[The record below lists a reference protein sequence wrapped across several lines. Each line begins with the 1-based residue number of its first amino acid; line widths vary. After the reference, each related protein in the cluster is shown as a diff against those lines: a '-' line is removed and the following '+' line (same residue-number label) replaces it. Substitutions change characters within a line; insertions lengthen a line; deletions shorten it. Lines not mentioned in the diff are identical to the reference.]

1 MDFDNQGNYPTSTA
15 SSGYLGDAK
24 LASVPTVKQ
33 RIAMAVKQAEDRL
46 VAVKRA
52 QEILA
57 KNPELEELLDIMQR
71 SHF

>member
-1 MDFDNQGNYPTSTA
+1 MAATIRRQRHNTIPA
-15 SSGYLGDAK
+15 WRSSR
-24 LASVPTVKQ
+24 VPTVKQ

-57 KNPELEELLDIMQR
+57 KNPDLEELLDIMQR

>member
-1 MDFDNQGNYPTSTA
+1 MDFESSGNYPAPTSQGGA
-15 SSGYLGDAK
+15 LGA
-24 LASVPTVKQ
+24 LAGMPTVKQ

-46 VAVKRA
+46 AAVKRA

>member
-1 MDFDNQGNYPTSTA
+1 MDGLYPTAPQRYA
-15 SSGYLGDAK
+15 SSNSIDG

-33 RIAMAVKQAEDRL
+33 RLALAVQQAEERMA
-46 VAVKRA
+46 AVTRA
-52 QEILA
+52 KEILD